1 MNRRAQAG
9 VTTVEFALV
18 GLTLLLILFA
28 LIEFGRVVFTFN
40 VLQEGVRRAARVA
53 AVCSVGNP
61 AIAEA
66 AMLLP
71 LPDLSVDNVTTEYL
85 DANGVPLADPGNA
98 NYAQIQ
104 FVRVSIVDYSF
115 EVIIPLAAA
124 SMNAREFVSTL
135 PRESLG
141 VPYEGAIPGC

>member
-1 MNRRAQAG
+1 MSRRKQGG
-9 VTTVEFALV
+9 VTTVEFAIV

-28 LIEFGRVVFTFN
+28 LIELGRIVFTFN

-53 AVCSVGNP
+53 AVCSVNNP

-71 LPDLSVDNVTTEYL
+71 LRDLSVDNVTTEYL
-85 DANGVPLADPGNA
+85 GASGAPLGDPGNA
-98 NYAQIQ
+98 DYAQIH
-104 FVRVSIVDYSF
+104 FVRVRIVDYSF
-115 EVIIPLAAA
+115 EVIIPLVATN
-124 SMNAREFVSTL
+124 MNAREFVSTL